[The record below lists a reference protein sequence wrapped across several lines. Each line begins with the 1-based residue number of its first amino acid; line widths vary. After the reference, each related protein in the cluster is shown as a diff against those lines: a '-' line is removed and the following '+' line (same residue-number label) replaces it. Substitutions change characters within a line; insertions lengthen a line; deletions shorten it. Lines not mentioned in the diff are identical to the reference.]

1 MKTSALAVRGSAPF
15 VSIWM
20 IDFEF
25 NGGSGEKPD
34 PLCLVAHEL
43 QSGQTLTFWRDELRQ
58 MQSPPFST
66 GADTLVVSFYASA
79 EIGCFIALG
88 WKPPE
93 NLLDLYVENIA
104 SRNGLAFPTGRGLL
118 GALAMRGLSHM
129 SVGEKED
136 MRDLILNRAE
146 WSPDE
151 RASIIEYCRAD
162 VGALTA
168 LYAAMEHQIDFPRA
182 LLRGRYMTSV
192 AHVEANGVPIDGD
205 LFARL
210 CNNWESIKLSII
222 EAVDMDYGVYRDGH
236 FRKDLFQAFLQRE
249 AIPWPRLPSGEMAL
263 DRETFRSQARAYP
276 VLRTLYELRVTLD
289 ELRLSRLTVGK
300 DGRNRYLLSP
310 FGSVTGRNQPSNS
323 KAIFGPAR
331 WIRGLIK
338 PPPKMAIG
346 YIDYSSQEIGIAA
359 ALSGDELLME
369 AYRQGD
375 PYLAFAKQ
383 ARLVPQD
390 ATKKSHKA
398 IRDRCK
404 ALVLG
409 INYGMSEQS
418 LARSSGIT
426 VAEAREL
433 MRLHRETYRRFWAW
447 SDAIVSSAM
456 LTNKMT
462 TCFGWPRHIGREVNP
477 RSLQNWPMQAHGAEM
492 LRLAMIGGVEVG
504 IKICAPVHDAILIAA
519 PLGLIEDHVH
529 QMRDIM
535 RRASRAVL
543 EGFEIRTDA
552 VIVKYPER
560 YMDERGSEM
569 WERIMRL
576 LEPAEGSRS

>member
-1 MKTSALAVRGSAPF
+1 MTDIFDDVANLRLSTAIEMQTTEVVTRIAVRKPQRHEFFRACPDPARKFEAFIYEDKLAGDFYLVPPEIVSSFPDNVRPVRLTLCINRQGGLFLWPVPLPNPDVGRNAWHETARDAAPHAETQWTRLTADKASGCYRIHKAVGEFAEPTWPDMNLSQVLRLAFEGRVIELARPPDHPPASWLGVMKTSALAVRGSATF

-58 MQSPPFST
+58 MQNPPFST

-210 CNNWESIKLSII
+210 CNNWESIKLSMI
-222 EAVDMDYGVYRDGH
+222 EAVDVDYGVYRDGH

-289 ELRLSRLTVGK
+289 ELRLNQLTVGK

-338 PPPKMAIG
+338 PPPEMAIG

-369 AYRQGD
+369 AYREGD
-375 PYLAFAKQ
+375 PYLQ
-383 ARLVPQD
+383 G
-390 ATKKSHKA
+390 
-398 IRDRCK
+398 C
-404 ALVLG
+404 LVL
-409 INYGMSEQS
+409 S
-418 LARSSGIT
+418 
-426 VAEAREL
+426 
-433 MRLHRETYRRFWAW
+433 
-447 SDAIVSSAM
+447 
-456 LTNKMT
+456 
-462 TCFGWPRHIGREVNP
+462 
-477 RSLQNWPMQAHGAEM
+477 
-492 LRLAMIGGVEVG
+492 
-504 IKICAPVHDAILIAA
+504 
-519 PLGLIEDHVH
+519 
-529 QMRDIM
+529 
-535 RRASRAVL
+535 
-543 EGFEIRTDA
+543 
-552 VIVKYPER
+552 
-560 YMDERGSEM
+560 
-569 WERIMRL
+569 
-576 LEPAEGSRS
+576 